1 MRSRF
6 GEDKSPLVV
15 ILHHSGGQSPR
26 RPRTESRPQP
36 CERPQVQWCLATP
49 GAPGVFSLPLAD
61 LPEVVAGHQPYAAPE
76 LVDVEEK

>member
-1 MRSRF
+1 M
-6 GEDKSPLVV
+6 
-15 ILHHSGGQSPR
+15 
-26 RPRTESRPQP
+26 
-36 CERPQVQWCLATP
+36 QWCLATP